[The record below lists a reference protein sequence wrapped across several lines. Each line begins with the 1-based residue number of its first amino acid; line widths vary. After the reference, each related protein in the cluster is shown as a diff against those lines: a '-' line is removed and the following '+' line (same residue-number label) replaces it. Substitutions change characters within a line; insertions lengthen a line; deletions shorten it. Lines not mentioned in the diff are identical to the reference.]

1 MKKELWNI
9 FVYVLIGVLLCL
21 NVFQCS
27 RGTQGNLP
35 PGSYTDTLT
44 VYDTVRVE
52 IPAPKDEKP
61 LGSVTAKLPV
71 SVPKQSE
78 NERKL
83 QETVQMLRDS
93 LANYGKIV
101 PDHFEDLSEKV
112 TPDSVSVEIPITQKV
127 YETDR
132 YRAVVSGY
140 KPSLDDIYIPAYTD
154 SPSKEQ
160 AQTLGSRNTSWLR
173 RNLEANATIQS
184 VCWCGR
190 FLQFISVLEFVFGDF
205 LYLCTVVVERSR
217 NVPAPRSPVRY
228 S

>member
-27 RGTQGNLP
+27 RGTQWNLP
-35 PGSYTDTLT
+35 PGSYADTLT

-71 SVPKQSE
+71 SVPKQTE

-101 PDHFEDLSEKV
+101 PDHFEELSEKV

-140 KPSLDDIYIPAYTD
+140 KPSLDDIYIYQPTQIVQVKSKPKRWGVGIQVGYGVTLKQTPQF
-154 SPSKEQ
+154 SPYVGVGVSY
-160 AQTLGSRNTSWLR
+160 
-173 RNLEANATIQS
+173 NL
-184 VCWCGR
+184 
-190 FLQFISVLEFVFGDF
+190 FQF
-205 LYLCTVVVERSR
+205 
-217 NVPAPRSPVRY
+217 
-228 S
+228 

>member
-71 SVPKQSE
+71 SVPKQTE

-93 LANYGKIV
+93 LANYGKTV
-101 PDHFEDLSEKV
+101 PDHFEELSEKV

-140 KPSLDDIYIPAYTD
+140 KPSLDDIYIYQPTQIVQVKSKPKRWGVGIQVGYGVTLKQTPQF
-154 SPSKEQ
+154 SPYVGVGVSY
-160 AQTLGSRNTSWLR
+160 
-173 RNLEANATIQS
+173 NL
-184 VCWCGR
+184 
-190 FLQFISVLEFVFGDF
+190 FQF
-205 LYLCTVVVERSR
+205 
-217 NVPAPRSPVRY
+217 
-228 S
+228 

>member
-140 KPSLDDIYIPAYTD
+140 KPSLDDIYIYQPTQIVQVKSKPKRWGVGIQVGYGVTLKQTPQF
-154 SPSKEQ
+154 SPYVGVGVSY
-160 AQTLGSRNTSWLR
+160 
-173 RNLEANATIQS
+173 NL
-184 VCWCGR
+184 
-190 FLQFISVLEFVFGDF
+190 FQF
-205 LYLCTVVVERSR
+205 
-217 NVPAPRSPVRY
+217 
-228 S
+228 

>member
-35 PGSYTDTLT
+35 PGSYADTLT

-71 SVPKQSE
+71 SGPKQTE

-93 LANYGKIV
+93 LAKYGKTV
-101 PDHFEDLSEKV
+101 PDHFEELSEKV

-140 KPSLDDIYIPAYTD
+140 KPSLDDIYIYQPTQIVQVKSKPKRWGVGIQVGYGVTLKQTPQF
-154 SPSKEQ
+154 SPYVGVGVSY
-160 AQTLGSRNTSWLR
+160 
-173 RNLEANATIQS
+173 NL
-184 VCWCGR
+184 
-190 FLQFISVLEFVFGDF
+190 FQF
-205 LYLCTVVVERSR
+205 
-217 NVPAPRSPVRY
+217 
-228 S
+228 

>member
-35 PGSYTDTLT
+35 PGSYADTLT

-71 SVPKQSE
+71 SVPKQTE

-93 LANYGKIV
+93 LANYGKPV
-101 PDHFEDLSEKV
+101 PDHFEELSEKV

-140 KPSLDDIYIPAYTD
+140 KPSLDDIYIYQPTQIVQVKSKPKRWGVGIQVGYGVTLKQTPQF
-154 SPSKEQ
+154 SPYIGVGVSY
-160 AQTLGSRNTSWLR
+160 
-173 RNLEANATIQS
+173 NL
-184 VCWCGR
+184 
-190 FLQFISVLEFVFGDF
+190 FQF
-205 LYLCTVVVERSR
+205 
-217 NVPAPRSPVRY
+217 
-228 S
+228 

>member
-71 SVPKQSE
+71 SVPKQTE

-93 LANYGKIV
+93 LANYGKTV
-101 PDHFEDLSEKV
+101 PDHFEELNEKV

-140 KPSLDDIYIPAYTD
+140 KPSLDDIYIYQPTQIVQVKSKPKRWGVGIQVGYGVTLKQTPQF
-154 SPSKEQ
+154 SPYVGVGVSY
-160 AQTLGSRNTSWLR
+160 
-173 RNLEANATIQS
+173 NL
-184 VCWCGR
+184 
-190 FLQFISVLEFVFGDF
+190 FQF
-205 LYLCTVVVERSR
+205 
-217 NVPAPRSPVRY
+217 
-228 S
+228 

>member
-35 PGSYTDTLT
+35 PGSYADTLT

-71 SVPKQSE
+71 SVPKQTE

-93 LANYGKIV
+93 LANYGKTV
-101 PDHFEDLSEKV
+101 PDHFEELSEKV

-140 KPSLDDIYIPAYTD
+140 KPSLDDIYIYQPTQIVQVKSKPKRWGVGIQVGYGVTLKQTPQF
-154 SPSKEQ
+154 SPYVGVGVSY
-160 AQTLGSRNTSWLR
+160 
-173 RNLEANATIQS
+173 NL
-184 VCWCGR
+184 
-190 FLQFISVLEFVFGDF
+190 FQF
-205 LYLCTVVVERSR
+205 
-217 NVPAPRSPVRY
+217 
-228 S
+228 

>member
-35 PGSYTDTLT
+35 PGSYADTLT

-71 SVPKQSE
+71 SVPKQTE

-93 LANYGKIV
+93 LANYGKTV
-101 PDHFEDLSEKV
+101 PEHFEELSEKV
-112 TPDSVSVEIPITQKV
+112 TPDSVSVEIQITQKV

-140 KPSLDDIYIPAYTD
+140 KPSLDDIYIYQPTQIVQVKSKPKRWGVGIQVGYGVTLKQTPQF
-154 SPSKEQ
+154 SPYVGVGVSY
-160 AQTLGSRNTSWLR
+160 
-173 RNLEANATIQS
+173 NL
-184 VCWCGR
+184 
-190 FLQFISVLEFVFGDF
+190 FQF
-205 LYLCTVVVERSR
+205 
-217 NVPAPRSPVRY
+217 
-228 S
+228 

>member
-27 RGTQGNLP
+27 RGTQGNFP
-35 PGSYTDTLT
+35 PGSYADTLT

-71 SVPKQSE
+71 SVPKQTE

-93 LANYGKIV
+93 LANYGKTV
-101 PDHFEDLSEKV
+101 PDHFEELSEKV

-140 KPSLDDIYIPAYTD
+140 KPSLDDIYIYQPTQIVQVKSKPKRWGVGIQVGYGVTLKQTPQF
-154 SPSKEQ
+154 SPYVGVGVSY
-160 AQTLGSRNTSWLR
+160 
-173 RNLEANATIQS
+173 NL
-184 VCWCGR
+184 
-190 FLQFISVLEFVFGDF
+190 FQF
-205 LYLCTVVVERSR
+205 
-217 NVPAPRSPVRY
+217 
-228 S
+228 

>member
-35 PGSYTDTLT
+35 PGSYADTLT

-71 SVPKQSE
+71 SVPKQTE

-83 QETVQMLRDS
+83 QETVHMLRDS
-93 LANYGKIV
+93 LANYGKPV
-101 PDHFEDLSEKV
+101 PDHFEELSEKV

-140 KPSLDDIYIPAYTD
+140 KPSLDDIYIYQPTQIVQVKSKPKRWGVGIQVGYGVTLKQTPQF
-154 SPSKEQ
+154 SPYVGVGVSY
-160 AQTLGSRNTSWLR
+160 
-173 RNLEANATIQS
+173 NL
-184 VCWCGR
+184 
-190 FLQFISVLEFVFGDF
+190 FQF
-205 LYLCTVVVERSR
+205 
-217 NVPAPRSPVRY
+217 
-228 S
+228 

>member
-27 RGTQGNLP
+27 RGTQGNLT
-35 PGSYTDTLT
+35 PGSYADTLT

-71 SVPKQSE
+71 SVPKQTE

-93 LANYGKIV
+93 LANYGKTV
-101 PDHFEDLSEKV
+101 PDHFEELSEKV

-140 KPSLDDIYIPAYTD
+140 KPSLDDIYIYQPTQIVQVKSKPKRWGVGIQVGYGVTLKQTPQF
-154 SPSKEQ
+154 SPYVGVGVSY
-160 AQTLGSRNTSWLR
+160 
-173 RNLEANATIQS
+173 NL
-184 VCWCGR
+184 
-190 FLQFISVLEFVFGDF
+190 FQF
-205 LYLCTVVVERSR
+205 
-217 NVPAPRSPVRY
+217 
-228 S
+228 

>member
-61 LGSVTAKLPV
+61 LGSVIAKLPV
-71 SVPKQSE
+71 SVPKQTE

-140 KPSLDDIYIPAYTD
+140 KPNLDDIYIYQPTQIVQVKSKPKRWGVGIQVGYGVTLKQTPQF
-154 SPSKEQ
+154 SPYVGVGVSY
-160 AQTLGSRNTSWLR
+160 
-173 RNLEANATIQS
+173 NL
-184 VCWCGR
+184 
-190 FLQFISVLEFVFGDF
+190 FQF
-205 LYLCTVVVERSR
+205 
-217 NVPAPRSPVRY
+217 
-228 S
+228 

>member
-9 FVYVLIGVLLCL
+9 FAYVLIGVLLCL

-35 PGSYTDTLT
+35 PGSYADTLT

-71 SVPKQSE
+71 SVPKQTE

-93 LANYGKIV
+93 LANYGKTV
-101 PDHFEDLSEKV
+101 PDHFEELSEKV

-140 KPSLDDIYIPAYTD
+140 KPSLDDIYIYQPTQIVQVKSKPKRWGVGIQVGYGVTLKQTPQF
-154 SPSKEQ
+154 SPYVGVGVSY
-160 AQTLGSRNTSWLR
+160 
-173 RNLEANATIQS
+173 NL
-184 VCWCGR
+184 
-190 FLQFISVLEFVFGDF
+190 FQF
-205 LYLCTVVVERSR
+205 
-217 NVPAPRSPVRY
+217 
-228 S
+228 

>member
-35 PGSYTDTLT
+35 PGSYADTLT
-44 VYDTVRVE
+44 VYDTIRVE

-71 SVPKQSE
+71 SVPKQTE

-101 PDHFEDLSEKV
+101 PDHFEELSEKV

-127 YETDR
+127 YETDC
-132 YRAVVSGY
+132 YRAIVSGY
-140 KPSLDDIYIPAYTD
+140 KPSLDDIYIYQPTQIVQVKSKPKRWGVGIQVGYGVTLKQTPQF
-154 SPSKEQ
+154 SPYVGVGVSY
-160 AQTLGSRNTSWLR
+160 
-173 RNLEANATIQS
+173 NL
-184 VCWCGR
+184 
-190 FLQFISVLEFVFGDF
+190 FQF
-205 LYLCTVVVERSR
+205 
-217 NVPAPRSPVRY
+217 
-228 S
+228 

>member
-35 PGSYTDTLT
+35 PGSYADTLT

-71 SVPKQSE
+71 SVPKQTE

-101 PDHFEDLSEKV
+101 PDHFEELSEKV

-140 KPSLDDIYIPAYTD
+140 KPSLDDIYIYQPTQIVQVKSKPKRWGVGIQVGYGVTLKQTPQF
-154 SPSKEQ
+154 SPYVGVGVSY
-160 AQTLGSRNTSWLR
+160 
-173 RNLEANATIQS
+173 NL
-184 VCWCGR
+184 
-190 FLQFISVLEFVFGDF
+190 FQF
-205 LYLCTVVVERSR
+205 
-217 NVPAPRSPVRY
+217 
-228 S
+228 

>member
-71 SVPKQSE
+71 SVPKQTE

-93 LANYGKIV
+93 LANYGKTV
-101 PDHFEDLSEKV
+101 PDHFEELSEKV

-140 KPSLDDIYIPAYTD
+140 KPSLDDIYIYQPTQIVQVKSKPKRWGIGIQVGYGVTLKQTPQF
-154 SPSKEQ
+154 SPYVGVGVSY
-160 AQTLGSRNTSWLR
+160 
-173 RNLEANATIQS
+173 NL
-184 VCWCGR
+184 
-190 FLQFISVLEFVFGDF
+190 FQF
-205 LYLCTVVVERSR
+205 
-217 NVPAPRSPVRY
+217 
-228 S
+228 

>member
-71 SVPKQSE
+71 SGPKQTE

-93 LANYGKIV
+93 LANYGKTV
-101 PDHFEDLSEKV
+101 PDHFEELSEKV

-140 KPSLDDIYIPAYTD
+140 KPSLDDIYIYQPTQIVQVKSKPKRWGVGIQVGYGVTLKQTPQF
-154 SPSKEQ
+154 SPYVGVGVSY
-160 AQTLGSRNTSWLR
+160 
-173 RNLEANATIQS
+173 NL
-184 VCWCGR
+184 
-190 FLQFISVLEFVFGDF
+190 FQF
-205 LYLCTVVVERSR
+205 
-217 NVPAPRSPVRY
+217 
-228 S
+228 

>member
-35 PGSYTDTLT
+35 PGSYADTLT

-71 SVPKQSE
+71 SVPKQTE

-83 QETVQMLRDS
+83 QETLQMLRDS
-93 LANYGKIV
+93 LANYGKTV
-101 PDHFEDLSEKV
+101 PDHFEELSEKV

-140 KPSLDDIYIPAYTD
+140 KPSLDDIYIYQPTQIVQVKSKPKRWGVGIQVGYGVTLKQTPQF
-154 SPSKEQ
+154 SPYVGVGVSY
-160 AQTLGSRNTSWLR
+160 
-173 RNLEANATIQS
+173 NL
-184 VCWCGR
+184 
-190 FLQFISVLEFVFGDF
+190 FQF
-205 LYLCTVVVERSR
+205 
-217 NVPAPRSPVRY
+217 
-228 S
+228 

>member
-27 RGTQGNLP
+27 RGTQGYLP
-35 PGSYTDTLT
+35 PGSYADTLT

-71 SVPKQSE
+71 SVPKQTE

-101 PDHFEDLSEKV
+101 PDHFEELSEKV

-140 KPSLDDIYIPAYTD
+140 KPSLDDIYIYQPTQIVQVKSKPKRWGVGIQVGYGVTLKQTPQF
-154 SPSKEQ
+154 SPYVGVGVSY
-160 AQTLGSRNTSWLR
+160 
-173 RNLEANATIQS
+173 NL
-184 VCWCGR
+184 
-190 FLQFISVLEFVFGDF
+190 FQF
-205 LYLCTVVVERSR
+205 
-217 NVPAPRSPVRY
+217 
-228 S
+228 

>member
-35 PGSYTDTLT
+35 PGSYADTLT

-61 LGSVTAKLPV
+61 LGSVTAKLHV
-71 SVPKQSE
+71 SVPKQTE

-93 LANYGKIV
+93 LANYGKTV
-101 PDHFEDLSEKV
+101 PDHFEELSEKV

-140 KPSLDDIYIPAYTD
+140 KPSLDDIYIYQPTQIVQVKSKPKRWGVGIQVGYGVTLKQTPQF
-154 SPSKEQ
+154 SPYVGVGVSY
-160 AQTLGSRNTSWLR
+160 
-173 RNLEANATIQS
+173 NL
-184 VCWCGR
+184 
-190 FLQFISVLEFVFGDF
+190 FQF
-205 LYLCTVVVERSR
+205 
-217 NVPAPRSPVRY
+217 
-228 S
+228 

>member
-1 MKKELWNI
+1 MKKELWNV

-35 PGSYTDTLT
+35 PGSYADTLT

-71 SVPKQSE
+71 SVPKQTE

-93 LANYGKIV
+93 LANYGKTV
-101 PDHFEDLSEKV
+101 PEHFEELSEKV

-140 KPSLDDIYIPAYTD
+140 KPSLDDIYIYQPTQIVQVKSKPKRWGVGIQVGYGVTLKQTPQF
-154 SPSKEQ
+154 SPYVGVGVSH
-160 AQTLGSRNTSWLR
+160 
-173 RNLEANATIQS
+173 NL
-184 VCWCGR
+184 
-190 FLQFISVLEFVFGDF
+190 FQF
-205 LYLCTVVVERSR
+205 
-217 NVPAPRSPVRY
+217 
-228 S
+228 

>member
-35 PGSYTDTLT
+35 PGPYADTLT

-71 SVPKQSE
+71 SVPKQTE

-101 PDHFEDLSEKV
+101 PDHFEELSEKV

-140 KPSLDDIYIPAYTD
+140 KPSLDDIYIYQPTQIVQVKSKPKRWGVGIQVGYGVTLKQTPQF
-154 SPSKEQ
+154 SPYVGVGVSY
-160 AQTLGSRNTSWLR
+160 
-173 RNLEANATIQS
+173 NL
-184 VCWCGR
+184 
-190 FLQFISVLEFVFGDF
+190 FQF
-205 LYLCTVVVERSR
+205 
-217 NVPAPRSPVRY
+217 
-228 S
+228 

>member
-1 MKKELWNI
+1 MKKELWNV

-35 PGSYTDTLT
+35 PGSYADTLT

-71 SVPKQSE
+71 SVPKQTE

-93 LANYGKIV
+93 LANYGKTV
-101 PDHFEDLSEKV
+101 PDHFEELSEKV

-140 KPSLDDIYIPAYTD
+140 KPSLDDIYIYQPTQIVQVKSKPKRWGVGIQVGYGVTLKQTPQF
-154 SPSKEQ
+154 SPYVGVGVSY
-160 AQTLGSRNTSWLR
+160 
-173 RNLEANATIQS
+173 NL
-184 VCWCGR
+184 
-190 FLQFISVLEFVFGDF
+190 FQF
-205 LYLCTVVVERSR
+205 
-217 NVPAPRSPVRY
+217 
-228 S
+228 

>member
-9 FVYVLIGVLLCL
+9 FVYVLIGVLLCI

-35 PGSYTDTLT
+35 PGSYADTLT

-71 SVPKQSE
+71 SVPKQTE

-93 LANYGKIV
+93 LANYGKTV
-101 PDHFEDLSEKV
+101 PDHFEELSEKV

-140 KPSLDDIYIPAYTD
+140 KPSLDDIYIYQPTQIVQVKSKPKRWGVGIQVGYGVTLKQTPQF
-154 SPSKEQ
+154 SPYVGVGVSY
-160 AQTLGSRNTSWLR
+160 
-173 RNLEANATIQS
+173 NL
-184 VCWCGR
+184 
-190 FLQFISVLEFVFGDF
+190 FQF
-205 LYLCTVVVERSR
+205 
-217 NVPAPRSPVRY
+217 
-228 S
+228 

>member
-35 PGSYTDTLT
+35 PGSYADTLT

-71 SVPKQSE
+71 SVPKQTE

-93 LANYGKIV
+93 LANYGKTV
-101 PDHFEDLSEKV
+101 PDHFEELSEKV

-140 KPSLDDIYIPAYTD
+140 KPSLDDIYIYQPTQIVQVKSKHKRWGVGIQVGYGVTLKQTPQF
-154 SPSKEQ
+154 SPYVGVGVSY
-160 AQTLGSRNTSWLR
+160 
-173 RNLEANATIQS
+173 NL
-184 VCWCGR
+184 
-190 FLQFISVLEFVFGDF
+190 FQF
-205 LYLCTVVVERSR
+205 
-217 NVPAPRSPVRY
+217 
-228 S
+228 

>member
-27 RGTQGNLP
+27 RGTQGNLS
-35 PGSYTDTLT
+35 PGSYADTLT

-71 SVPKQSE
+71 SVPKQTE

-93 LANYGKIV
+93 LANYGKTV
-101 PDHFEDLSEKV
+101 PHHFEELSEKV

-140 KPSLDDIYIPAYTD
+140 KPSLDDIYIYQPTQIVQVKSKPKRWGVGIQVGYGVTLKQTPQF
-154 SPSKEQ
+154 SPYVGVGVSY
-160 AQTLGSRNTSWLR
+160 
-173 RNLEANATIQS
+173 NL
-184 VCWCGR
+184 
-190 FLQFISVLEFVFGDF
+190 FQF
-205 LYLCTVVVERSR
+205 
-217 NVPAPRSPVRY
+217 
-228 S
+228 

>member
-71 SVPKQSE
+71 SVPKQTE

-93 LANYGKIV
+93 LANYGKTV
-101 PDHFEDLSEKV
+101 PDHFEKLSEKV

-140 KPSLDDIYIPAYTD
+140 KPSLDDIYIYQPTQIVQVKSKPKRWGVGIQVGYGVTLKQTPQF
-154 SPSKEQ
+154 SPYVGVGVSY
-160 AQTLGSRNTSWLR
+160 
-173 RNLEANATIQS
+173 NL
-184 VCWCGR
+184 
-190 FLQFISVLEFVFGDF
+190 FQF
-205 LYLCTVVVERSR
+205 
-217 NVPAPRSPVRY
+217 
-228 S
+228 

>member
-27 RGTQGNLP
+27 RDTQGNLP
-35 PGSYTDTLT
+35 PGSYADTLT

-71 SVPKQSE
+71 SVPKQTE

-93 LANYGKIV
+93 LANYGKTV
-101 PDHFEDLSEKV
+101 PEHFEELSEKV
-112 TPDSVSVEIPITQKV
+112 IPDSVSVEIPITQKV

-140 KPSLDDIYIPAYTD
+140 KPSLDDIYIYQPTQIVQVKSKPKRWGVGIQVGYGVTLKQTPQF
-154 SPSKEQ
+154 SPYVGVGVSY
-160 AQTLGSRNTSWLR
+160 
-173 RNLEANATIQS
+173 NL
-184 VCWCGR
+184 
-190 FLQFISVLEFVFGDF
+190 FQF
-205 LYLCTVVVERSR
+205 
-217 NVPAPRSPVRY
+217 
-228 S
+228 

>member
-35 PGSYTDTLT
+35 PGSYADTQT

-71 SVPKQSE
+71 SVPKQTE

-93 LANYGKIV
+93 LANYGKTV
-101 PDHFEDLSEKV
+101 PDHFEELSGKV

-140 KPSLDDIYIPAYTD
+140 KPSLDDIYIYQPTQIVQVKSKPKRWGVGIQVGYGVTLKQTPQF
-154 SPSKEQ
+154 SPYVGVGVSY
-160 AQTLGSRNTSWLR
+160 
-173 RNLEANATIQS
+173 NL
-184 VCWCGR
+184 
-190 FLQFISVLEFVFGDF
+190 FQF
-205 LYLCTVVVERSR
+205 
-217 NVPAPRSPVRY
+217 
-228 S
+228 